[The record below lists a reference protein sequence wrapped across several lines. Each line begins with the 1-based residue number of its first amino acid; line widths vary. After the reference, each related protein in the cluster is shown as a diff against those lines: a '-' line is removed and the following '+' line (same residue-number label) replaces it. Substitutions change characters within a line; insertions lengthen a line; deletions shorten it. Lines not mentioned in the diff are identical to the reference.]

1 MDPRAQ
7 QLAQFFRSK
16 GSPLA
21 QYAPAF
27 VAAADRYGLDYRI
40 LPAISGIETSF
51 GTAGTGLRGPFG
63 YGSAKDWGSTE
74 RAIDV
79 AAKGLGD
86 PNGYYKNARTISQV
100 AGIWAPPG
108 ASNDRGG
115 NSGWPSA
122 VSQFFRQLG
131 GDPSAPIRGV
141 AGQAAPMPQMPA
153 QGQAAPAGRLSGPLG
168 SLPAVQ
174 EFLREQEA
182 WAAQDNPDLDNPALA
197 AFTRAKAAVQAA
209 VGSGGGRVQG
219 SPSAPA
225 APAAGGI
232 PLITVGG
239 NQPRLSKWG
248 GPSDHGARA
257 LGNWQSDLAFDLGGR
272 AGTAIMS
279 PLAGRVVKV
288 GGQPGGSPQFR
299 GYGVTIDHGGGRQ
312 AFYKHLGSLG
322 PGIRAGAQVTPGML
336 IGGLADGTGGG
347 PHLHLGATSNDF
359 LNALIRYYL

>member
-1 MDPRAQ
+1 M
-7 QLAQFFRSK
+7 
-16 GSPLA
+16 
-21 QYAPAF
+21 
-27 VAAADRYGLDYRI
+27 
-40 LPAISGIETSF
+40 
-51 GTAGTGLRGPFG
+51 RGPFG

-74 RAIDV
+74 RAIEV

-108 ASNDRGG
+108 AANDAGG

-122 VSQFFRQLG
+122 VSQFFSQLG
-131 GDPSAPIRGV
+131 GNPNAPIRGG
-141 AGQAAPMPQMPA
+141 AAQATTLPQVPA
-153 QGQAAPAGRLSGPLG
+153 QGQPATTGRAGGPIG
-168 SLPAVQ
+168 AMPAVQ
-174 EFLREQEA
+174 EFLKAQEA
-182 WAAQDNPDLDNPALA
+182 WASQPNPDLDNPALA

-209 VGSGGGRVQG
+209 VGSGGGQVPG
-219 SPSAPA
+219 SPSTPA
-225 APAAGGI
+225 APAAGLVI
-232 PLITVGG
+232 APGG
-239 NQPRLSKWG
+239 AQPRLSKWG

-279 PLAGRVVKV
+279 PLSGRIVNIS
-288 GGQPGGSPQFR
+288 GQPGGAPQFR
-299 GYGVTIDHGGGRQ
+299 GYGVTIDHGNGRQ

-322 PGIRAGAQVTPGML
+322 PGIRIGAQVTPGMT